1 MPDAIASPG
10 HASMND
16 AGAAGKIDDAGLLS
30 AVQGIRDG
38 YVTDT
43 GGRRSDGLPTKA
55 MRHHGAPTPR
65 SVVDLEQRMAAWVAS
80 TVLEYP
86 SLSIKSSAG
95 QKGRRYTLIP
105 YVMVLRDDVTTSPT
119 RGVYLALLFDE
130 NCSSL
135 WVSLNQGIAQ
145 FENCF
150 EGLEI
155 LEAVELV
162 ASATADG
169 LAAPPDFAP
178 GRISLSARMR
188 YGKAYERGAILS
200 RKFDLTAIDLNFA
213 QELRTV
219 LRQIVDVYVM
229 MPSDVAADLAGTS
242 DNRARLREAHFQEE
256 VLQLAAKLPPTAFVP
271 DVRVV
276 PASKKRSISNL
287 YARDPTV
294 AAAAIVAAA
303 HACEADCGNRLF
315 KAASSG
321 RHYVE
326 AHHVIPLHHQHRYP
340 EASLDV
346 PANVVALCPMCHA
359 RIHRG
364 AAGEKRPL
372 LETLFAKR
380 QNRLKSVGL
389 HCTLEGLVRA
399 YADRRHISDS
409 VANDV
414 EIKFVTCP

>member
-1 MPDAIASPG
+1 MDDAS
-10 HASMND
+10 
-16 AGAAGKIDDAGLLS
+16 AAGMINDAGLLS

-38 YVTDT
+38 YVADT
-43 GGRRSDGLPTKA
+43 GGRRPDGRPTKA
-55 MRHHGAPTPR
+55 MRHHDAPAPR
-65 SVVDLEQRMAAWVAS
+65 TVVDLEERMAAWVAS
-80 TVLEYP
+80 TVQGYP
-86 SLSIKSSAG
+86 SSLSVKASAG

-130 NCSSL
+130 DCSSL

-145 FENCF
+145 FENRL

-162 ASATADG
+162 ASATAEG
-169 LAAPPDFAP
+169 LSAPAGFAP

-200 RKFDLTAIDLNFA
+200 RRFDLSSIDMNFPQA
-213 QELRTV
+213 LRAAV
-219 LRQIVDVYVM
+219 RQIIDVYVT
-229 MPSDVAADLAGTS
+229 MPTDVAADLAGTAE
-242 DNRARLREAHFQEE
+242 NWARLSETRFQEE
-256 VLQLAAKLPPTAFVP
+256 VLERAAKLPLAAAAP
-271 DVRVV
+271 DVPVV
-276 PASKKRSISNL
+276 PAPRKRSIANL
-287 YARDPTV
+287 YPRDPSV
-294 AAAAIVAAA
+294 AATAIVAAA
-303 HACEADCGNRLF
+303 HACEAECGNRLF
-315 KAASSG
+315 KAASTD

-326 AHHVIPLHHQHRYP
+326 AHHVMPLHQQHRHP

-364 AAGEKRPL
+364 TQAEKRPL
-372 LETLFAKR
+372 LEALFAKR
-380 QNRLKSVGL
+380 QRRLKKVGL

-399 YADRRHISDS
+399 YADRRHTADS

-414 EIKFVTCP
+414 EIKFVTSP